1 MQISA
6 EWRHWNGSQRSGEN
20 HTLRRRPDRRGCLQ
34 DDRLAGYRSAAAGS
48 TSGGIRAPV
57 ARD

>member
-6 EWRHWNGSQRSGEN
+6 EGRHWNGSQRSGEN
-20 HTLRRRPDRRGCLQ
+20 HTPRRRADRRGWLQ
-34 DDRLAGYRSAAAGS
+34 DDRLAVDRSAAATSTNGS
-48 TSGGIRAPV
+48 TGKRA

>member
-6 EWRHWNGSQRSGEN
+6 EWRHWNGLQRSGEN
-20 HTLRRRPDRRGCLQ
+20 HTLRRCSDRRGCLQ
-34 DDRLAGYRSAAAGS
+34 DGRLAADRSAAAASMNGS
-48 TSGGIRAPV
+48 IGKRA

>member
-34 DDRLAGYRSAAAGS
+34 DDRLAVDRSAAAGS
-48 TSGGIRAPV
+48 TNGGCGVPA